1 MKKMRGISLANLVL
15 FVPGILLSVSVW
27 NSYNR
32 YIGNVDEYLPTPK
45 GVYALDEG
53 NKAVGVFEKDLGEEE
68 FTARLFDTATGNV
81 LKEFVL
87 DSDFSGELG
96 PAVYQQGGVIIPTYN
111 TSNGLRINF
120 IRPSGEV
127 EELARSTV
135 HIPGGMGSG
144 TYSWRGRLIVSG
156 ETIGQALY
164 LAQVKDG
171 KLQIANFNKPDLLPA
186 RPVSVNEVHRSFE
199 NNQAVPLFS
208 VSLKDDRTA
217 FVSGILD
224 NNGLPLVLL
233 QNKEE
238 NTFEAEDRAGASFAK
253 HFGFNNAKL
262 VRENGDY
269 PGKAV
274 FYNAAKSEWGAA
286 VPTPKPVYQA
296 KVFLLNDQ
304 EVLIAGS
311 TAEDELNGTVLGY
324 VFNEKTGKYS
334 DATDLLGKLSY
345 EDLKG
350 GDIEFHK
357 EPDSDTLYY
366 VNGEH
371 AAAGFVNVKSREAQ
385 VFRGDQVRSW
395 VVAENETRLSFS
407 SFWNYVR
414 QGGPLVINWA
424 VWLFIPLATIFSGAL
439 LPRLLSGKRSKK
451 IAEGVALPGKIVDMR
466 ETGLYVNERPQVGFT
481 VRFEDEGQVKEIEIK
496 QVISYLNDIKVGDP
510 VMISYNRKKNKAV
523 FITEEDLKDKG
534 QRPESATEPEIMRN
548 AVLRRIEPY
557 GRVNRGQAL
566 QLYFTADGR
575 DYVVPVVQPPGFE
588 YRVGERASL
597 ALIQGTVR
605 LYSYGNGGSFEKSE
619 QFTLEGEVLRV
630 EEYPITI
637 GGRKLMLFEVLLTEG
652 SVPLRKINSLYV
664 PRELPVKAGIT
675 VPVAMR
681 KDDYLK
687 EVRLHR
693 GGKQGAGKVTSVQY
707 DGTLGER
714 PLATITV
721 ERGGITYRMTQTIE
735 PMYGVEVGD
744 ELWIAYDEASR
755 EAIIVNYSSM

>member
-1 MKKMRGISLANLVL
+1 MKKMRGISLLNLVF
-15 FVPGILLSVSVW
+15 FVPGILLSVFVW
-27 NSYNR
+27 NDYNR
-32 YIGNVDEYLPTPK
+32 YVGNVDDYLPTPK

-53 NKAVGVFEKDLGEEE
+53 KKAVGVFEKDLGEEQ

-156 ETIGQALY
+156 KTIGDALY

-186 RPVSVNEVHRSFE
+186 RPVSVSEVHRSFE
-199 NNQAVPLFS
+199 NDQAVPIFS

-224 NNGLPLVLL
+224 KNGLPLVLL

-350 GDIEFHK
+350 EDTGFHK
-357 EPDSDTLYY
+357 EPDSDMLYY

-385 VFRGDQVRSW
+385 VFLGDQVRSW
-395 VVAENETRLSFS
+395 VVAENETRLSLQ
-407 SFWNYVR
+407 SFWNYVK
-414 QGGPLVINWA
+414 QGNALVINWV
-424 VWLFIPLATIFSGAL
+424 VWLFIPFVTFLSGAL
-439 LPRLLSGKRSKK
+439 LPRLLRGTRSKK

-523 FITEEDLKDKG
+523 FITEDDLKDMG
-534 QRPESATEPEIMRN
+534 QRPESGPEIVKN
-548 AVLRRIEPY
+548 AVLRRIEAC

-566 QLYFTADGR
+566 QLHFTADGR
-575 DYVVPVVQPPGFE
+575 DYAVPVVQPPGFE

-605 LYSYGNGGSFEKSE
+605 LYSYGDGGSFEHAE
-619 QFTLEGEVLRV
+619 QISMEGEVLRV
-630 EEYPITI
+630 EEFPIAI
-637 GGRKLMLFEVLLTEG
+637 GGRKLMLFEVMLTEG
-652 SVPLRKINSLYV
+652 PERLRKINSLFV
-664 PRELPVKAGIT
+664 PKELPVKAG
-675 VPVAMR
+675 VVLPVTMR
-681 KDDYLK
+681 KDDYSK

-693 GGKQGAGKVTSVQY
+693 GKQGAAKVTAVQY
-707 DGTLGER
+707 AGTLGER
-714 PLATITV
+714 PLATITA
-721 ERGGITYRMTQTIE
+721 ERGGVVYRITQTIE
-735 PMYGVEVGD
+735 PVYGVEVGD
-744 ELWIAYDEASR
+744 DVWIAYDEASR

>member
-1 MKKMRGISLANLVL
+1 MKRVQALSFINLV
-15 FVPGILLSVSVW
+15 FFFPTILLSVFVW
-27 NSYNR
+27 NDYNR
-32 YIGNVDEYLPTPK
+32 YMGNIDNYLPSLQ
-45 GVYALDEG
+45 GVYLLDEG
-53 NKAVGVFEKDLGEEE
+53 KKAVGVFEKDLGEEQ
-68 FTARLFDTATGNV
+68 FTARLFDTATGNE

-87 DSDFSGELG
+87 DSDFSGNLG
-96 PAVYQQGGVIIPTYN
+96 PAAYQQGGVIIPTYN
-111 TSNGLRINF
+111 SSNGLRINF

-127 EELARSTV
+127 EELAQSRV

-186 RPVSVNEVHRSFE
+186 RPVSVSEVHRSFE
-199 NNQAVPLFS
+199 NDQAVPIFS

-224 NNGLPLVLL
+224 KNGLPLVLL

-253 HFGFNNAKL
+253 HFGFNNTKL

-350 GDIEFHK
+350 ENTGFHK
-357 EPDSDTLYY
+357 EPGSDTLYY

-385 VFRGDQVRSW
+385 VFLGDQVRSW
-395 VVAENETRLSFS
+395 IVADAETRLSLQ
-407 SFWNYVR
+407 SFWNYVK
-414 QGGPLVINWA
+414 QGNALVINWV
-424 VWLFIPLATIFSGAL
+424 VWLFIPFVTFLSGAL
-439 LPRLLSGKRSKK
+439 LPRLLRGTRSKK
-451 IAEGVALPGKIVDMR
+451 IAEGMALPGKIIDMR
-466 ETGLYVNERPQVGFT
+466 ETGLFVNERPQVGFT

-510 VMISYNRKKNKAV
+510 VMISYNRKKNKAM
-523 FITEEDLKDKG
+523 FITEDDFKDMG
-534 QRPESATEPEIMRN
+534 QRPESGPEIVRN
-548 AVLRRIEPY
+548 AVLRRIEPC
-557 GRVNRGQAL
+557 GKVNRGRRCNSIL
-566 QLYFTADGR
+566 RPTAATTPCR
-575 DYVVPVVQPPGFE
+575 WCSLPGSNT
-588 YRVGERASL
+588 AS
-597 ALIQGTVR
+597 A
-605 LYSYGNGGSFEKSE
+605 NG
-619 QFTLEGEVLRV
+619 
-630 EEYPITI
+630 
-637 GGRKLMLFEVLLTEG
+637 
-652 SVPLRKINSLYV
+652 
-664 PRELPVKAGIT
+664 LPW
-675 VPVAMR
+675 R
-681 KDDYLK
+681 
-687 EVRLHR
+687 
-693 GGKQGAGKVTSVQY
+693 
-707 DGTLGER
+707 
-714 PLATITV
+714 
-721 ERGGITYRMTQTIE
+721 
-735 PMYGVEVGD
+735 
-744 ELWIAYDEASR
+744 
-755 EAIIVNYSSM
+755 